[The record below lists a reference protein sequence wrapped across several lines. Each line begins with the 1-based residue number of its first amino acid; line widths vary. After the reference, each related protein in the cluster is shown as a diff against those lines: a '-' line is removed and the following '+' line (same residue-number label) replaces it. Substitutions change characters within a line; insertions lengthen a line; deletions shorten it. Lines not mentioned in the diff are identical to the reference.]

1 MDPDISPK
9 ILLVED
15 DAIFA
20 GSLAK
25 GLVEEGF
32 DVRHAVDVPGA
43 RRCLAEIEPDLIVL
57 DLGLPRIDGL
67 SFLGEVRASTRRRAV
82 LILSARGEVEDRVK
96 GLELGADDYLSKP
109 FAFTELIARMRSV
122 LRRSKGPEAEL
133 RVGGLCLNFLERTVR
148 FNGIPVDAT
157 EREFLLLLFL
167 ARHQGL
173 VVSRDTLAREVCGIR
188 SAAVPYDNVIDVNLS
203 RLRAKLADAGAAN
216 LILTVRGLGYQLAGV
231 A

>member
-1 MDPDISPK
+1 MDPDTSPK

-43 RRCLAEIEPDLIVL
+43 RRCLAELEPDLIVL

-67 SFLGEVRASTRRRAV
+67 TFLGEVRASTRRRPV

-133 RVGGLCLNFLERTVR
+133 RVGQR
-148 FNGIPVDAT
+148 P
-157 EREFLLLLFL
+157 
-167 ARHQGL
+167 
-173 VVSRDTLAREVCGIR
+173 
-188 SAAVPYDNVIDVNLS
+188 
-203 RLRAKLADAGAAN
+203 LRYKASGGRQSPDS
-216 LILTVRGLGYQLAGV
+216 
-231 A
+231 